1 MSSLAL
7 MEVQHALYTK
17 LNGDGVLMG
26 MVTGIHDIT
35 PQKAVLPYVVIGDGQ
50 AQDLPADALN
60 ITELTLRLDIWT
72 DASGRKTALTIMN
85 RLFALLHLGMLALN
99 GFQQVIMQCAE
110 ADTMLA
116 EQGVNLH
123 GTMSVRVTVVEAV

>member
-1 MSSLAL
+1 MSNLAL

-17 LNGDGVLMG
+17 LSGDGVLMG

-35 PQKAVLPYVVIGDGQ
+35 PQKTLVPYIVIGDGQ

-60 ITELTLRLDIWT
+60 ITELTLQIDVWT

-85 RLFALLHLGMLALN
+85 RLFALLHLGTLTLS
-99 GFQQVIMQCAE
+99 GFQQVIMQCAQ
-110 ADTMLA
+110 ADTTLA
-116 EQGVNLH
+116 EQGVNLR
-123 GTMSVRVTVVEAV
+123 GTMSVRVTVVEAS